1 MRTSWKMVAIFNL
14 HNKVLFVKEIRAL
27 QQAGIE
33 VKKINTISP
42 HNDSVAAPC
51 EHAADCGGCKTQNLA
66 YDAQVQAKEQQ
77 VHDLITH
84 IGRFPIQGLGFVDYM
99 KPILPCDVQFHY
111 RNKMEFSFRTKSWRP
126 GEVVRGQDSLYAN
139 KSALGIHVPGCFD
152 KILPINNCLLQNKI
166 ANQVLAIVQE
176 CWQHP
181 A

>member
-1 MRTSWKMVAIFNL
+1 M
-14 HNKVLFVKEIRAL
+14 KEIRAL

-33 VKKINTISP
+33 VKKLNTISP

-51 EHAADCGGCKTQNLA
+51 EHAVDCGGCKTQNLA
-66 YDAQVQAKEQQ
+66 YDAQVKAKEQQ

-126 GEVVRGQDSLYAN
+126 GEVVHGQDSLYAN
-139 KSALGIHVPGCFD
+139 KSALGLHVPGCFD

-166 ANQVLAIVQE
+166 ANQVLAIMQE
-176 CWQHP
+176 CW
-181 A
+181 